1 MKKQPPDDVRWPPGG
16 GRHASASAITHLTPL
31 LTILSLVMDT
41 EAVILTG
48 GPNSYAR
55 YPKWMH
61 SFDNTI
67 NLEMKTKQ
75 SNGLIFYQDDGN
87 VNGNFHCLSIVDGI
101 LTLDFRLGDDAN
113 DFGARRQV
121 YSIRV
126 EEVRVDD
133 DRWHAVTIHF
143 HWENV
148 KLMMD
153 HAYGFSIM
161 NQRST
166 GFGDLGK
173 SSDVFVGGVPKD
185 LHILPVM
192 SSPLRRYTK
201 NLAGNIRNLVYRQ
214 YPQKKLKSG
223 DYDRGMSSPSL
234 IEGQGIRQNDDDYCR
249 QPAVSSRETF
259 KCLHEGKCYSS
270 NEGARCDCTETS
282 YEGKVCESEKPDGEL
297 SLKGREWVGYDTE
310 KYAGGVIRTKREN
323 VTLQFKTVH
332 GSSMLFFAGDEQNF
346 LHLGIEDGAVIAT
359 SKFTG
364 SDARMVRMFNV
375 LPTSR
380 YDDDSWHSVV
390 LERNL
395 RMHTDR
401 ISAVHMSLTVDGR
414 RDEISQYA
422 PETDWISHSFAYIGG
437 NPKDRSY
444 AAPVSR
450 NPFRGCL
457 KTVIYRSAAISLP
470 FVQLSDRGFGLSL
483 MRTGGEL
490 TFSCSSPSAPPD
502 VLSFLKADLH
512 SHILLAKWNAMNSG
526 TLSFH
531 LRPLDND
538 GLVLFHGTTQGG
550 DDYVAFELIDGHL
563 FLVLNLGSG
572 AVRLQTTAHRLTEGH
587 AWHSVQLERQGR
599 NGHVIVDNIKTD
611 FSTPGVSANL
621 IIDDPVYL
629 GGVPANANLHFPSS
643 VWSIGLRKGFVGCIK
658 NVRFNGITSKISTA
672 FEAQNTTG
680 ITVGCS
686 LSPSPVDHCS
696 PSPCHNFGHCEN
708 AFRTFKCDCAH
719 TNMDGPTC
727 AQDPIP
733 IEVDGQS
740 PILLT
745 LPRAY
750 SSEAESVEVRFK
762 TETATGTLLDTR
774 CLSNSTS
781 RLRIALV
788 NAQLQLELNFGSGK
802 HTFKWGS
809 KLNDKQLHTI
819 RVKRRGEKLL
829 LYLDGKWE
837 SVYFLPSRSLVLEMD
852 EISAGHS
859 LSSGGKNTPIDESF
873 QGQLYTAVVNDYDLL
888 EKPKKEGVMT
898 SHSHSPKAPKAL
910 KHQSLSFSNASGY
923 ARLPSSIS
931 DTLPG
936 PFRISL
942 KFQTL
947 IRHALLLAT
956 VAHESKNEGISIE
969 IINGRIKYTYRSPS
983 HEHSVLTPTLPHEKH
998 LADMRWHA
1006 LLIYQDPKSFEHIIM
1021 VDNTTTHLAVKERK
1035 RAKITG
1041 DIWIGGLSPTSKPPK
1056 LSSFPSYR
1064 GCISSIRLHDESIDV
1079 WDEAVEK
1086 SEVGRGCSGPIARC
1100 SPTACSNGGR
1110 CIQQWSSIL
1119 CDCSLTGHSGSRCQQ
1134 AGTTYDFPPSPS
1146 AIIMEYADG
1155 ARPST
1160 KKDLVVLSF
1169 KTHSSSGVL
1178 LAVQCTGATDFLTL
1192 YIDGG
1197 MVNTKWNLGSGE
1209 HHMTL
1214 HHRKVDDNK
1223 WHTVKMLRSDENMTI
1238 ALDQLPGIRYTPEN
1252 SGGLITLDMQSRVFL
1267 GAAPDARHVISGKRR
1282 KRSVNP
1288 PLFDT
1293 YTGSIGGV
1301 NYNGNMVLDMLAHG
1315 DPSIRVIGEVK
1326 QSYLAAP
1333 SEKKEAIMNEYM
1345 ESSHALIE
1353 SIGAACLSLDS
1364 HESCVIESDS
1374 TGFFTPVLTSVHT
1387 RRPQSP
1393 PSTTTSTTTTTTGKP
1408 STTSPSTT
1416 TTSTTT
1422 TTETPTTTTT
1432 TPTTTMRKTTTT
1444 SSVVYLEQ
1452 FPGEEGSADLPE
1464 GIAAAAANEAPQTQ
1478 LQLAATPATTTAG
1491 TVLPRPYSSMEEA
1504 AKTNPEYVE
1513 DAASSVWNEAEV
1525 VPKEAERRKTTTS
1538 TPSTTTTTRTTTKMT
1553 TTTRRPSTTMKAWP
1567 SSAAVP
1573 FPTHGIPPVRPTTP
1587 MGDYMTTTTP
1597 AVMKDGV
1604 EDFPRT
1610 ALISAASL
1618 SVILI
1623 IAVVVFCVFRCR
1635 QNPPPGDG
1643 YPMACNGKSATG
1655 YTPIAAELSP
1665 PLGLSS
1671 HNHDPAT
1678 QPLIGSAPRVPASKV
1693 NGYQPLKGSN
1703 GLPPANGNGYQANGN
1718 GNGIMKSG
1726 SGPGKKKDF
1735 KEWYV

>member
-1 MKKQPPDDVRWPPGG
+1 
-16 GRHASASAITHLTPL
+16 
-31 LTILSLVMDT
+31 
-41 EAVILTG
+41 
-48 GPNSYAR
+48 
-55 YPKWMH
+55 
-61 SFDNTI
+61 
-67 NLEMKTKQ
+67 
-75 SNGLIFYQDDGN
+75 
-87 VNGNFHCLSIVDGI
+87 
-101 LTLDFRLGDDAN
+101 
-113 DFGARRQV
+113 
-121 YSIRV
+121 
-126 EEVRVDD
+126 
-133 DRWHAVTIHF
+133 
-143 HWENV
+143 
-148 KLMMD
+148 
-153 HAYGFSIM
+153 
-161 NQRST
+161 
-166 GFGDLGK
+166 
-173 SSDVFVGGVPKD
+173 
-185 LHILPVM
+185 M
-192 SSPLRRYTK
+192 SSPLRRYTR

-214 YPQKKLKSG
+214 YPQ
-223 DYDRGMSSPSL
+223 GMSSPSL

-249 QPAVSSRETF
+249 PAAVSSRESF
-259 KCLHEGKCYSS
+259 KCLHGGKCYSS

-282 YEGKVCESEKPDGEL
+282 FEGKVCESEKPDGEL
-297 SLKGREWVGYDTE
+297 SLKGQEWVGYDTE
-310 KYAGGVIRTKREN
+310 KYNGGVIRTKREN

-332 GSSMLFFAGDEQNF
+332 GSAMLFFAGDDQNF
-346 LHLGIEDGAVIAT
+346 LHLGIEDGAMIAT
-359 SKFTG
+359 SKFAG
-364 SDARMVRMFNV
+364 SDARMVRIFNV

-380 YDDDSWHSVV
+380 YDDDTWHTIV

-395 RMHTDR
+395 RMMT
-401 ISAVHMSLTVDGR
+401 LTVDGR

-422 PETDWISHSFAYIGG
+422 PETEWISHSFAYVGG
-437 NPKDRSY
+437 TPKDRSY
-444 AAPVSR
+444 SAAVSR
-450 NPFRGCL
+450 TPFRGCL
-457 KTVIYRSAAISLP
+457 KTVIYRSAAIALP

-490 TFSCSSPSAPPD
+490 SFSCSSPSAPPD
-502 VLSFLKADLH
+502 VLSFLKADVH
-512 SHILLAKWNAMNSG
+512 SHIHLPKWNAMNSG

-572 AVRLQTTAHRLTEGH
+572 AVRLQDTNTRYALIMGFFLQTTAHRLTEGH
-587 AWHSVQLERQGR
+587 SWHSVQLERQGR

-621 IIDDPVYL
+621 IIDDPIFL
-629 GGVPANANLHFPSS
+629 GGVPANANLQFPSA

-658 NVRFNGITSKISTA
+658 NVRFNGITSKISAA

-686 LSPSPVDHCS
+686 LPPSPVDHCS
-696 PSPCHNFGHCEN
+696 TSPCQNFGHCEN
-708 AFRTFKCDCAH
+708 AFGTFKCDCAH
-719 TNMDGPTC
+719 TNMEGLTC

-733 IEVDGQS
+733 IDVDGQS

-750 SSEAESVEVRFK
+750 SSEAESVELRFK
-762 TETATGTLLDTR
+762 TDTATGTLLDTR

-781 RLRIALV
+781 RLRIALI
-788 NAQLQLELNFGSGK
+788 NAQLQLELNFGTGK

-809 KLNDKQLHTI
+809 KLNDKQMHTI

-837 SVYFLPSRSLVLEMD
+837 STLVLEMD

-859 LSSGGKNTPIDESF
+859 LTTGDKSGPIDESF

-898 SHSHSPKAPKAL
+898 HSHSPKAPKAL

-923 ARLPSSIS
+923 ARLPSTIS

-956 VAHESKNEGISIE
+956 VAHETRNDALSIE
-969 IINGRIKYTYRSPS
+969 IINGRIKYTYRSPT

-1035 RAKITG
+1035 RAKISG

-1056 LSSFPSYR
+1056 LASIPSYR
-1064 GCISSIRLHDESIDV
+1064 GLHDEAIDV
-1079 WDEAVEK
+1079 WDEVVEK
-1086 SEVGRGCSGPIARC
+1086 SEVGRGCSAKHK
-1100 SPTACSNGGR
+1100 TAKKGIGAK
-1110 CIQQWSSIL
+1110 
-1119 CDCSLTGHSGSRCQQ
+1119 
-1134 AGTTYDFPPSPS
+1134 AGTTYEFPSSPS

-1238 ALDQLPGIRYTPEN
+1238 ALDQLPGIRYTP
-1252 SGGLITLDMQSRVFL
+1252 SDSAGLITLDMQSRVFL

-1293 YTGSIGGV
+1293 YSGSIAGV
-1301 NYNGNMVLDMLAHG
+1301 NYNGNMVLDMLAHAS
-1315 DPSIRVIGEVK
+1315 DD
-1326 QSYLAAP
+1326 AH
-1333 SEKKEAIMNEYM
+1333 N
-1345 ESSHALIE
+1345 SSQTV
-1353 SIGAACLSLDS
+1353 C
-1364 HESCVIESDS
+1364 C
-1374 TGFFTPVLTSVHT
+1374 
-1387 RRPQSP
+1387 
-1393 PSTTTSTTTTTTGKP
+1393 
-1408 STTSPSTT
+1408 
-1416 TTSTTT
+1416 
-1422 TTETPTTTTT
+1422 
-1432 TPTTTMRKTTTT
+1432 
-1444 SSVVYLEQ
+1444 
-1452 FPGEEGSADLPE
+1452 EG
-1464 GIAAAAANEAPQTQ
+1464 
-1478 LQLAATPATTTAG
+1478 
-1491 TVLPRPYSSMEEA
+1491 
-1504 AKTNPEYVE
+1504 
-1513 DAASSVWNEAEV
+1513 
-1525 VPKEAERRKTTTS
+1525 
-1538 TPSTTTTTRTTTKMT
+1538 
-1553 TTTRRPSTTMKAWP
+1553 
-1567 SSAAVP
+1567 
-1573 FPTHGIPPVRPTTP
+1573 
-1587 MGDYMTTTTP
+1587 
-1597 AVMKDGV
+1597 
-1604 EDFPRT
+1604 
-1610 ALISAASL
+1610 
-1618 SVILI
+1618 
-1623 IAVVVFCVFRCR
+1623 
-1635 QNPPPGDG
+1635 
-1643 YPMACNGKSATG
+1643 
-1655 YTPIAAELSP
+1655 
-1665 PLGLSS
+1665 
-1671 HNHDPAT
+1671 
-1678 QPLIGSAPRVPASKV
+1678 
-1693 NGYQPLKGSN
+1693 
-1703 GLPPANGNGYQANGN
+1703 
-1718 GNGIMKSG
+1718 
-1726 SGPGKKKDF
+1726 
-1735 KEWYV
+1735 

>member
-1 MKKQPPDDVRWPPGG
+1 MKKQPPDDVRWPPTGQ
-16 GRHASASAITHLTPL
+16 ASTRRL
-31 LTILSLVMDT
+31 LMLLALVMMGD
-41 EAVILTG
+41 AVILTG

-67 NLEMKTKQ
+67 NLELKTKQ

-148 KLMMD
+148 KLTMD
-153 HAYGFSIM
+153 SAYGFSIM

-201 NLAGNIRNLVYRQ
+201 NLAGNVRNLVYRQ
-214 YPQKKLKSG
+214 YPQ
-223 DYDRGMSSPSL
+223 GMSSPSL

-249 QPAVSSRETF
+249 PAAVSSRETF
-259 KCLHEGKCYSS
+259 HCLHEGKCYSS
-270 NEGARCDCTETS
+270 NEGARCDCTETA

-297 SLKGREWVGYDTE
+297 SLKGQEWVGYDTE

-332 GSSMLFFAGDEQNF
+332 GSAMLFFAGDEQNF
-346 LHLGIEDGAVIAT
+346 LHLGIEDGAMIAT
-359 SKFTG
+359 SKFAG
-364 SDARMVRMFNV
+364 SEARMVRLFNI

-380 YDDDSWHSVV
+380 YDDDTWHTVV

-401 ISAVHMSLTVDGR
+401 ISAVHMTLTVDGR

-437 NPKDRSY
+437 TPKDRSY

-450 NPFRGCL
+450 TPFRGCL
-457 KTVIYRSAAISLP
+457 KTVIYRSAAITLS

-490 TFSCSSPSAPPD
+490 SFSCSSPSSPPD
-502 VLSFLKADLH
+502 VLSFVKADVH
-512 SHILLAKWNAMNSG
+512 SHIELPKWNAMNSG

-531 LRPLDND
+531 LRPLESD

-572 AVRLQTTAHRLTEGH
+572 AVRLQTTAHRLTEDH

-621 IIDDPVYL
+621 IVDEAVYL
-629 GGVPANANLHFPSS
+629 GGIPANANLQFPSS

-658 NVRFNGITSKISTA
+658 NVRFNGITKKISAA

-686 LSPSPVDHCS
+686 LPSSPVDHCS
-696 PSPCHNFGHCEN
+696 SSPCQNFGHCEN
-708 AFRTFKCDCAH
+708 AFGTFKCDCAH
-719 TNMDGPTC
+719 TNMDGLTC

-733 IEVDGQS
+733 IDVDGQS

-750 SSEAESVEVRFK
+750 SSEAESVELRFK
-762 TETATGTLLDTR
+762 TDTATGTLLDTR

-788 NAQLQLELNFGSGK
+788 NAQLQLELNFGNGK

-837 SVYFLPSRSLVLEMD
+837 SVYFLPSKTLVLEMD

-859 LSSGGKNTPIDESF
+859 LSTGEKSTPIDESF

-898 SHSHSPKAPKAL
+898 HSHSPKAPKAL

-923 ARLPSSIS
+923 ARLPSTIS
-931 DTLPG
+931 DSLPG

-947 IRHALLLAT
+947 VRHALLLAT
-956 VAHESKNEGISIE
+956 VAHETRHDGLSIE
-969 IINGRIKYTYRSPS
+969 IINGRIKYTYRSPTL
-983 HEHSVLTPTLPHEKH
+983 EQSVLTPTLPHDKH
-998 LADMRWHA
+998 LSDMRWHA

-1035 RAKITG
+1035 RAMIAG

-1056 LSSFPSYR
+1056 LASIPSYR
-1064 GCISSIRLHDESIDV
+1064 GCISSIRLHDEAIDV

-1134 AGTTYDFPPSPS
+1134 AGTTYDFPSSPS

-1169 KTHSSSGVL
+1169 KTRSSSGVL

-1209 HHMTL
+1209 NHMTL

-1223 WHTVKMLRSDENMTI
+1223 WHTVKMLRSDENVTI
-1238 ALDQLPGIRYTPEN
+1238 ALDQLPGIRYTPAD
-1252 SGGLITLDMQSRVFL
+1252 SAGLITLDMQSRVVL

-1293 YTGSIGGV
+1293 YSGSIAGV
-1301 NYNGNMVLDMLAHG
+1301 NYNGNMVLDMLANG

-1353 SIGAACLSLDS
+1353 SIGAACLSLDT
-1364 HESCVIESDS
+1364 HDSCIIESDN

-1393 PSTTTSTTTTTTGKP
+1393 STTSSSSTTFSTTTTTTGKP
-1408 STTSPSTT
+1408 RTTAP
-1416 TTSTTT
+1416 STTT
-1422 TTETPTTTTT
+1422 TTEPPTTTTT
-1432 TPTTTMRKTTTT
+1432 TTTEATTTTKSTTMRTTTT
-1444 SSVVYLEQ
+1444 TLVVYLEQ

-1464 GIAAAAANEAPQTQ
+1464 GVVAGGTVGQATEAAPA

-1491 TVLPRPYSSMEEA
+1491 TVLPRPYASMEEA
-1504 AKTNPEYVE
+1504 ARTNPEYVE
-1513 DAASSVWNEAEV
+1513 AELSVWNEAEV
-1525 VPKEAERRKTTTS
+1525 VQKEGRRP
-1538 TPSTTTTTRTTTKMT
+1538 PSTTTTSTTTMTKRPT
-1553 TTTRRPSTTMKAWP
+1553 TTTRRPQTTSTMKVWP

-1573 FPTHGIPPVRPTTP
+1573 YPTHGIPPVRPTTP
-1587 MGDYMTTTTP
+1587 MGDYITTTP
-1597 AVMKDGV
+1597 SSMKEGGD
-1604 EDFPRT
+1604 DFPRT
-1610 ALISAASL
+1610 ALISIASL

-1623 IAVVVFCVFRCR
+1623 IAIVVFCVFRCR
-1635 QNPPPGDG
+1635 QNPPPGDH
-1643 YPMACNGKSATG
+1643 YPMVCNGKSASG

-1665 PLGLSS
+1665 PLGLTS
-1671 HNHDPAT
+1671 HHHDPAT
-1678 QPLIGSAPRVPASKV
+1678 QPLIGSAPRVPAMKV
-1693 NGYQPLKGSN
+1693 NGYQPLKGTN
-1703 GLPPANGNGYQANGN
+1703 GLPSANGNGYQANGN
-1718 GNGIMKSG
+1718 GNGIMKNG
-1726 SGPGKKKDF
+1726 GGPGKKKDF